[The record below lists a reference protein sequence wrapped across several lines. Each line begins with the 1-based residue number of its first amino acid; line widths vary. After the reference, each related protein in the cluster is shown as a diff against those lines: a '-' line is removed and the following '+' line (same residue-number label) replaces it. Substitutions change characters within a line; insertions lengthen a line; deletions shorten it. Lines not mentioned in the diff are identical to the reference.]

1 MELLGKVIKIL
12 INNLAVIILYI
23 LSFNSFEGIR
33 EFPNLLIFSFNLQMI
48 IVYLYVLKFP
58 NHLGLGHI
66 FLAGIINDVVV
77 GTPLGVSSLSY
88 LVLSFFTIYIRH
100 ATLRSRMSAEWI
112 TFIPSFFFSNLV
124 YFIVINNFSHLSFY
138 YVELLRST
146 FFTFLFFP
154 FFYYFFHYYQ
164 TRILKD
170 NA

>member
-1 MELLGKVIKIL
+1 
-12 INNLAVIILYI
+12 
-23 LSFNSFEGIR
+23 
-33 EFPNLLIFSFNLQMI
+33 
-48 IVYLYVLKFP
+48 
-58 NHLGLGHI
+58 
-66 FLAGIINDVVV
+66 
-77 GTPLGVSSLSY
+77 
-88 LVLSFFTIYIRH
+88 LSFFTIYIRH

-112 TFIPSFFFSNLV
+112 TFIPSLFFSNLV